1 MTLGQGLD
9 LLEMAHGYSGCSYTT
24 MKVLSYLLTR
34 QGSREACAPSWK
46 AIARA
51 EGISRGAVSKII
63 RELERSGYIS
73 VSREPGMCNCYTV
86 HTPDEVAA
94 RWEGRP

>member
-34 QGSREACAPSWK
+34 QGSREACAPSRQ

-51 EGISRGAVSKII
+51 GGMSRVTASKII